1 MVKKMQKTKEKSI
14 VRKEDI
20 VLGNLV
26 VHVQYKKIKNLYL
39 KIDVNTSEVKVSAPY
54 TMSRERI
61 NEFLDNRREWIEKT
75 RQKVIKK
82 NKKHNQFQEL
92 DAEQEKKLREY
103 LNFEIKNYIIKYEK
117 IMRVKS
123 EGFTIRKMKT
133 RWGSCNVRTH
143 HLNFNLALARVPR
156 ECLEY
161 VVVHELTHLLEAS
174 HNANFWNLMEYYL
187 PGSKRLRK
195 KLNEYS
201 VF

>member
-1 MVKKMQKTKEKSI
+1 MQKTKEKSI

-82 NKKHNQFQEL
+82 
-92 DAEQEKKLREY
+92 
-103 LNFEIKNYIIKYEK
+103 IKNIINFKNW
-117 IMRVKS
+117 MRSKKKNS
-123 EGFTIRKMKT
+123 ENI
-133 RWGSCNVRTH
+133 
-143 HLNFNLALARVPR
+143 
-156 ECLEY
+156 
-161 VVVHELTHLLEAS
+161 
-174 HNANFWNLMEYYL
+174 
-187 PGSKRLRK
+187 
-195 KLNEYS
+195 
-201 VF
+201 

>member
-1 MVKKMQKTKEKSI
+1 MEKKMQKTKEKSI

>member
-1 MVKKMQKTKEKSI
+1 MQKTKEKSI

-103 LNFEIKNYIIKYEK
+103 LNFEK
-117 IMRVKS
+117 
-123 EGFTIRKMKT
+123 
-133 RWGSCNVRTH
+133 
-143 HLNFNLALARVPR
+143 
-156 ECLEY
+156 
-161 VVVHELTHLLEAS
+161 
-174 HNANFWNLMEYYL
+174 
-187 PGSKRLRK
+187 K
-195 KLNEYS
+195 KLYY
-201 VF
+201 

>member
-1 MVKKMQKTKEKSI
+1 MEKKMQKTKEKSI

-75 RQKVIKK
+75 RQKEKKK

>member
-1 MVKKMQKTKEKSI
+1 M
-14 VRKEDI
+14 
-20 VLGNLV
+20 
-26 VHVQYKKIKNLYL
+26 HVQYKKIKNLYL

>member
-1 MVKKMQKTKEKSI
+1 MQKTKEKSI

-103 LNFEIKNYIIKYEK
+103 LNFEKKNYIIKYEK

-174 HNANFWNLMEYYL
+174 HNAIFWNLMEYYL

>member
-1 MVKKMQKTKEKSI
+1 MQKTKEKSI

>member
-1 MVKKMQKTKEKSI
+1 MQKTKEKSI

-174 HNANFWNLMEYYL
+174 HNAIFWNLMEYYL